1 MIVKLYFYDVKFLVL
16 ILSLLLAWGG
26 TSQELQ
32 GIVLNENQS
41 PMPYVYIV
49 NITQEVGSLSADNG
63 VFIIKAAPNDTVR
76 MTFIGYKPLVV
87 IVDQSMILRQ
97 ITSTMA
103 PMDIILGSVW
113 VFSNTDYRIPKRYKG
128 RPMKIPGVAEPG
140 TGLTPQVSFSPMINE
155 FYAPGVAIS
164 GALSYFTKENIEK
177 RKAVEARIQT
187 EKFITYAKL
196 IELEPIR
203 SELKNKFNL
212 SDSELDRL
220 LIVMNL
226 NQPQIQELRGKKS
239 IMSQV
244 TAFLSSRTQGSVN
257 YEY

>member
-16 ILSLLLAWGG
+16 ILSLLLAWDG

-32 GIVLNENQS
+32 GVVLNENQS

-128 RPMKIPGVAEPG
+128 RPMKIPGSPSLE
-140 TGLTPQVSFSPMINE
+140 QVLPLK
-155 FYAPGVAIS
+155 Y
-164 GALSYFTKENIEK
+164 LSL
-177 RKAVEARIQT
+177 Q
-187 EKFITYAKL
+187 
-196 IELEPIR
+196 
-203 SELKNKFNL
+203 
-212 SDSELDRL
+212 
-220 LIVMNL
+220 
-226 NQPQIQELRGKKS
+226 
-239 IMSQV
+239 
-244 TAFLSSRTQGSVN
+244 
-257 YEY
+257 

>member
-1 MIVKLYFYDVKFLVL
+1 MNLYFYAVKPLSIL
-16 ILSLLLAWGG
+16 IAMLIVWGASG
-26 TSQELQ
+26 QELQ
-32 GIVLNENQS
+32 GVVLNENQS
-41 PMPYVYIV
+41 PMPYVYVV
-49 NITQEVGSLSADNG
+49 NITKEVGSLSADNG

-76 MTFIGYKPLVV
+76 MTFIGYKPLVI

-128 RPMKIPGVAEPG
+128 RPMKIPGVAEPSSEP
-140 TGLTPQVSFSPMINE
+140 TPQVSFTPMMNE
-155 FYAPGVAIS
+155 YYAPGVAIS

-220 LIVMNL
+220 LIVMNI

-239 IMSQV
+239 IMSQL